1 MFRSVSRSAAPKQ
14 FVRYVSKGQEV
25 PKVNLF
31 KDSPGNEF
39 NLADAVKNGKNVI
52 VGVPG
57 AFSPACSANHVPGY
71 IKAAKDFKNK
81 GYDGIYVVAVN
92 DPFVTK
98 AWADDLGANGD
109 VQILSDPKGEFSKA
123 FDALFDASK
132 FFGNSRSKRYAALIQ
147 DGKVKDVF
155 EEPDNVSLKESD
167 ASNVVKNA

>member
-1 MFRSVSRSAAPKQ
+1 MFRSVSRQAAPRQ
-14 FVRYVSKGQEV
+14 FVRYVSKGSQV

-39 NLADAVKNGKNVI
+39 DLADAVKNGKNVI

-57 AFSPACSANHVPGY
+57 AFSPACSGSHVPGF
-71 IKAAKDFKNK
+71 IKNAKDFKDK

-98 AWADDLGANGD
+98 AWADALGANGL
-109 VQILSDPKGEFSKA
+109 VQILSDPKGDFSKA

-132 FFGNSRSKRYAALIQ
+132 FFGNPRSKRYAALIQ

-155 EEPDNVSLKESD
+155 EEPDNVSLKNSES
-167 ASNVVKNA
+167 SNVLKKA